1 MAYRYGNKKRGKT
14 LKMVAMTGLWM
25 VSWAGFRMLISGES
39 TPAPAESQQAA
50 QAPNDPVEMRPVP
63 LRMQTEPA
71 DAAPPPAERQK
82 ETLAADPADPVEMRG
97 KADEHNQVLQQ
108 AFTQHS
114 QTQAGAQAA
123 LRLADRWYEMFVV
136 QKQVKARWEAIRDA
150 YSAALLALDK
160 NETRRQDVISRLD
173 RLNDELL
180 FGKLQSSGVSAYT
193 IQPGDSLW
201 KIAHKFKVSEGSI
214 MRLNRLKNP
223 NLIREGQRLKI
234 LTGERH
240 IVVNRGRLTLTLYL
254 NSRFFREY
262 PVGIGPDDSTPTGV
276 FTIAT
281 KLVDPHWFRPSGP
294 PIPPNDPLNILGTRW
309 LGFARTGIGAGIG
322 IHGTTKPESV
332 PGRESAGCV
341 RMLNPDVE
349 EVFDWVTRGTKVTI
363 VE

>member
-14 LKMVAMTGLWM
+14 LRMLGMTALWM
-25 VSWAGFRMLISGES
+25 VSWAGFRMLISGDS

-50 QAPNDPVEMRPVP
+50 PVPNDPVETHPVP
-63 LRMQTEPA
+63 LQVQSEQA
-71 DAAPPPAERQK
+71 DVTQLKAS
-82 ETLAADPADPVEMRG
+82 LASDPADPADER
-97 KADEHNQVLQQ
+97 DQVLQQ
-108 AFTQHS
+108 AFPQFP

-123 LRLADRWYEMFVV
+123 LRLADSWYERFVI

-150 YSAALLALDK
+150 YSAALLALDR
-160 NETRRQDVISRLD
+160 NETRRQDVIGRLD
-173 RLNDELL
+173 RLNDKLL

-214 MRLNRLKNP
+214 MRLNRLENP

-234 LTGERH
+234 LTGARH

-262 PVGIGPDDSTPTGV
+262 PIGIGPDDSTPTGV

-341 RMLNPDVE
+341 RMLNSDVE